1 MTASY
6 TPGSPGSPG
15 KKPLQSRFP
24 RLWLAAQYLL
34 AGFFYRGRAIVKH
47 LGTRRRILEVGCSV
61 GMDSVHFSKRPCD
74 YLGVDID
81 ADAIAMASA
90 RYKDKAHMRFRHVDM
105 RTLSPAEN
113 TFDFI
118 LFCGSVHHIPDADA
132 VSILNHATSLL
143 ADDGI
148 MVVIDYALHDQPGW
162 MERFI
167 LALEE
172 GRHVRDQQAFLALL
186 GQVRDCE
193 ITEQEIFVNP
203 AFLLPWPVM
212 AHKFCIVMRKRRPAA
227 G

>member
-1 MTASY
+1 MTA
-6 TPGSPGSPG
+6 PGRTG

-47 LGTRRRILEVGCSV
+47 LGARRRILEVGCSV
-61 GMDSVHFSKRPCD
+61 GIDSVHFSKRPCD

-81 ADAIAMASA
+81 ADAIRMAAA
-90 RYKDKAHMRFRHVDM
+90 RYQDKKHMRFRHVDV
-105 RTLSPAEN
+105 RTLSPAEHA
-113 TFDFI
+113 FDFI
-118 LFCGSVHHIPDADA
+118 LFCGSLHHMPDADA
-132 VSILNHATSLL
+132 ASILKHTATLL
-143 ADDGI
+143 ADDGV
-148 MVVIDYALHDQPGW
+148 MVVIDYALHDAPGW

-186 GQVRDCE
+186 GQAQGVE

-203 AFLLPWPVM
+203 AFLLPWPAM
-212 AHKFCIVMRKRRPAA
+212 AHKFCIVLRKRRSAA